1 VYKLD
6 QPGRDVNS
14 PPRKSEEPIMM
25 KAKPSIARVFAA
37 SILFFLPTPTI
48 PVFAQGTWSTKA
60 PMPVAVQP
68 GVGVVSGILY
78 SVGGFT
84 PTGFGPNSNEAYN
97 PTTDAWTVL
106 APPPGTSVS
115 PDGGNNV
122 AVVAG
127 IVYMIGGNAQGFCTN
142 ANVAYNP
149 VTNLWVVKA
158 SMPTPRC
165 GAAVVADNGLIYAI
179 GGTNT
184 SGSIFYSTVEV
195 YDPGSDS
202 WAGAAPMPTP
212 RQGPGATVINGI
224 IYVAGGRNPTNISTL
239 EAYNPSINSW
249 TTGLAPMPTAR
260 VAPATG
266 VIGDVM
272 YVVGGVTDI
281 GIVGTNE
288 GYDPSAN
295 TWSEFAPMPTARDGP
310 NAGVIGGTMYVLGGA
325 TSSSAAITTNEAFS
339 PTVPVIPVMIEI
351 KPPASAPVPVN
362 PNSQGKIP
370 VAILSS
376 STFNAVTQVDQ
387 TSLTFGA
394 TGDEASLAFCD
405 ASGQDVNGDGLPD
418 LVCHFNTQA
427 TGLQTGSSNAVLK
440 GRTVP
445 GAQIEGSE
453 AIVIVPK

>member
-1 VYKLD
+1 
-6 QPGRDVNS
+6 
-14 PPRKSEEPIMM
+14 
-25 KAKPSIARVFAA
+25 
-37 SILFFLPTPTI
+37 
-48 PVFAQGTWSTKA
+48 
-60 PMPVAVQP
+60 
-68 GVGVVSGILY
+68 
-78 SVGGFT
+78 VGGFT
-84 PTGFGPNSNEAYN
+84 PTGFGPNTNEAYN
-97 PTTDAWTVL
+97 PMTDAWTVL
-106 APPPGTSVS
+106 AAPLGTSVS

-127 IVYMIGGNAQGFCTN
+127 ILYMIGGNASGSCTN

-149 VTNLWVVKA
+149 VTNVWVVKA

-165 GAAVVADNGLIYAI
+165 GAAVVADADNGFIYAI

-184 SGSIFYSTVEV
+184 SGSFFFSTVEV

-202 WAGAAPMPTP
+202 WTTVTPMPTP

-224 IYVAGGRNPTNISTL
+224 IYVAGGRNPANISTL
-239 EAYNPSINSW
+239 ESYNPSTNSW
-249 TTGLAPMPTAR
+249 TVGLAPMPTAR
-260 VAPATG
+260 FSPATG
-266 VIGDVM
+266 VISNVM
-272 YVVGGVTDI
+272 YVVGGATDI

-295 TWSEFAPMPTARDGP
+295 TWSAFAPMPTARFGA
-310 NAGVIGGTMYVLGGA
+310 NAGVIGGTMYVISGV
-325 TSSSAAITTNEAFS
+325 TSISAAITTNEAFS
-339 PTVPVIPVMIEI
+339 PAVPVTPVMIEI

-427 TGLQTGSSNAVLK
+427 TGFQTGSSNAVLK
-440 GRTVP
+440 GTTVS
-445 GAQIEGSE
+445 GAPIEGSE